1 MCGIAGALAIE
12 PGRTVDVDRV
22 RDMTHRLAHRGP
34 DGDGHWSDDANR
46 VCLGHRRLSVIDLS
60 TGDQPM
66 RDAETGVVLTFNGE
80 IYNYRELRRDL
91 EREGVRFRT
100 TSDTEVLMRA
110 YILRGP
116 DFVED
121 LRGMFAFGLW
131 DPRAETL
138 LLARDRIG
146 KKPLYHA
153 LVDGVLYFASTYG
166 ALLHGAGIRDE
177 ADLQQVA
184 GFLTLGY
191 VPAPST
197 IHPSI
202 GKLQAGTIARVDASG
217 MHVRTYWD
225 PAEPVE
231 PFDGT
236 WDDAVDTLDDLIR
249 TAVDIRLRSDV
260 PLGVFLSGGIDSS
273 LVAAVASRVARTQIL
288 TFSMGFGQDGFD
300 EVHHAAAVAQRI
312 GSEHRAFEARFD
324 AIGLIPRL
332 VEHYGEPF
340 GDPSAA
346 PTWVLAEN
354 TRQHVTV
361 AVGGDG
367 GDEGF
372 GGYDWYRT
380 AARIRRIRSN
390 IPGGVARFG
399 SAVLAS
405 TGATFG
411 SVGRLARASALI
423 AAEEPGRFAALR
435 SFVDPALARRL
446 YAAPL
451 LDAFEAD
458 LAALHRTVSTIY
470 RDAGGS
476 DLRRMRVVDM
486 KTYLADCLMPKVD
499 VATMAHGLE
508 ARAPL
513 LDHEILR
520 FALALP
526 DEWVSDATTG
536 KRILRAVLDRYLPAS
551 LFDRP
556 KQGFDM
562 PLSDWFTRELKP
574 LISRLP
580 ESESLIGSGWFRSDG
595 LRQLV
600 DEHLAGRRDHG
611 DRLYNF
617 LILEEW
623 LKVHR

>member
-1 MCGIAGALAIE
+1 
-12 PGRTVDVDRV
+12 
-22 RDMTHRLAHRGP
+22 
-34 DGDGHWSDDANR
+34 
-46 VCLGHRRLSVIDLS
+46 
-60 TGDQPM
+60 
-66 RDAETGVVLTFNGE
+66 
-80 IYNYRELRRDL
+80 
-91 EREGVRFRT
+91 
-100 TSDTEVLMRA
+100 
-110 YILRGP
+110 
-116 DFVED
+116 
-121 LRGMFAFGLW
+121 
-131 DPRAETL
+131 
-138 LLARDRIG
+138 
-146 KKPLYHA
+146 
-153 LVDGVLYFASTYG
+153 
-166 ALLHGAGIRDE
+166 
-177 ADLQQVA
+177 
-184 GFLTLGY
+184 
-191 VPAPST
+191 
-197 IHPSI
+197 
-202 GKLQAGTIARVDASG
+202 
-217 MHVRTYWD
+217 
-225 PAEPVE
+225 
-231 PFDGT
+231 
-236 WDDAVDTLDDLIR
+236 
-249 TAVDIRLRSDV
+249 
-260 PLGVFLSGGIDSS
+260 
-273 LVAAVASRVARTQIL
+273 
-288 TFSMGFGQDGFD
+288 
-300 EVHHAAAVAQRI
+300 
-312 GSEHRAFEARFD
+312 
-324 AIGLIPRL
+324 
-332 VEHYGEPF
+332 
-340 GDPSAA
+340 
-346 PTWVLAEN
+346 
-354 TRQHVTV
+354 VTV

-411 SVGRLARASALI
+411 PVGRLARASALI

-451 LDAFEAD
+451 LEAFEAD
-458 LAALHRTVSTIY
+458 LGALHRSVSTIY

-526 DEWVSDATTG
+526 DQWVSDATTG

-580 ESESLIGSGWFRSDG
+580 QSESLIGSGWFRSDG